1 MNLTLLA
8 AVAALADPTA
18 TAEDLSWMAG
28 YWLDCD
34 GKHVAESWTWLGG
47 DALTGVGTTQGG
59 DQTSFEFLRIAP
71 NEDGVLTYYAM
82 PGGAAPAT
90 PFAVTVAD
98 GQAVKFENPDND
110 FPQTIIYVRDGDT
123 LYASIEGLS
132 GDSYDGMAWTFQ
144 KAEAGETCAGG

>member
-18 TAEDLSWMAG
+18 TAKDLSWMAG

-34 GKHVAESWTWLGG
+34 GKHVAESWTWLG
-47 DALTGVGTTQGG
+47 
-59 DQTSFEFLRIAP
+59 
-71 NEDGVLTYYAM
+71 
-82 PGGAAPAT
+82 
-90 PFAVTVAD
+90 
-98 GQAVKFENPDND
+98 
-110 FPQTIIYVRDGDT
+110 GDT